1 MATAVKTAVQIVK
14 PTYAYGWDKELRQ
27 AWRAAFD
34 KNGKLQQKKEFVE
47 VTPLPQS
54 KGTDAPV
61 AVFSDGDTH
70 TMDELTVEGLMS
82 MGCRGGRKESGAEF
96 VGITN
101 DGFYVKIVKKPDR
114 YPLMCILL
122 AGKQIC
128 QVRIDMFPEEAASKD
143 FMRGL
148 AIDFLKGKFE
158 KPDIYK
164 QRDLK
169 LENMGLQQLIS
180 VHRMRKRPATI
191 MSSGSTAVR
200 EPPPEE
206 EESKTSPHTTEEE
219 DDRESNS
226 CEINSKSDVDDVD
239 PEEPDAEVGN
249 AEEPAGFD
257 PPGESMLEISGRL
270 FG

>member
-1 MATAVKTAVQIVK
+1 MPKAVETAVQIVK

-82 MGCRGGRKESGAEF
+82 MGCRGGRKDGAEF

-101 DGFYVKIVKKPDR
+101 EGFYVKIVKKPDR

-122 AGKQIC
+122 AGRQIC
-128 QVRIDMFPEEAASKD
+128 QVRVDMFPEEAASKD

-191 MSSGSTAVR
+191 MSGGSTAVR
-200 EPPPEE
+200 EPPRIVVR
-206 EESKTSPHTTEEE
+206 SPHTTEEE
-219 DDRESNS
+219 DESNS
-226 CEINSKSDVDDVD
+226 CEINSNSDIDDD
-239 PEEPDAEVGN
+239 IELGN
-249 AEEPAGFD
+249 AEEPDGFD